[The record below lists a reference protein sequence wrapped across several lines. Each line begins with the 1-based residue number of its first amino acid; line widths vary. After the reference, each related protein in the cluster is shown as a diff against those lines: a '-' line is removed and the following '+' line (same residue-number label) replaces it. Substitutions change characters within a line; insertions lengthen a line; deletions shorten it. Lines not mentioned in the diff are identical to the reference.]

1 MSLLEQLDRHVRLRL
16 RLLLIDM
23 GLMLLL
29 LILFELARRARRAA
43 G

>member
-1 MSLLEQLDRHVRLRL
+1 VSLLEQLDRHVRLRL